1 MEEQFGKWLRYYRKR
16 NGMSQKEVADR
27 IGVGQTTIA
36 NYETNNRFPDRQKL
50 VALSRLF
57 NASLDELLGV
67 SKNLYSGQGRGKG
80 SVRRPTVDRAIELLI
95 SGRED
100 EAWQRIEEVISEG
113 TPLASLYGELFQPVL
128 EKTGLLWASGELTVA
143 QEHLISYRIESFME
157 RARLFYPRQA
167 PRGLTCVCAAVPGE
181 QHGIGLRMF
190 RDLLEL
196 RGWATFFLGTNI
208 PTDQFI
214 RFVSSFPVD
223 LVALTLM
230 LDSNIDSARL
240 MIDQLR
246 RTPATGA
253 IPILLGGGVFA
264 GRENPV
270 GELGVD
276 GLSLSMAQ
284 GVEEAERLA
293 AAGAGGRE

>member
-1 MEEQFGKWLRYYRKR
+1 MEEQFGKWLRYYRKK

-50 VALSRLF
+50 VALALLF
-57 NASLDELLGV
+57 NTSLDELLGV
-67 SKNLYSGQGRGKG
+67 PRNLYSEKSRENGPLQMP
-80 SVRRPTVDRAIELLI
+80 SVDTAIELLI

-100 EAWQRIEEVISEG
+100 EAWRQIERVIGGG
-113 TPLASLYGELFQPVL
+113 TPLATLYGDLFQPLL
-128 EKTGLLWASGELTVA
+128 EKTGLLWASGNLSVA

-157 RARLFYPRQA
+157 RARLYYPRQA

-240 MIDQLR
+240 MIDHLR
-246 RTPATGA
+246 RNPATGS

-264 GRENPV
+264 SREDPV
-270 GELGVD
+270 SELGAD

-293 AAGAGGRE
+293 AANAGGRG